1 MLDEIRKA
9 MKLRG
14 LSLSDDRLRIIAPF
28 LILTMETL
36 RPLTKA
42 HLPKE
47 LEPTTFLAKLRDWEE
62 NAV

>member
-1 MLDEIRKA
+1 

-36 RPLTKA
+36 RPLAKA

-47 LEPTTFLAKLRDWEE
+47 LEPTTFLAKLRHREE
-62 NAV
+62 ETV